1 MPASNI
7 IALHHLFIALLLAI
21 AICARA
27 NASFSYSASHLYES
41 RSETG
46 DQDDEEAIVRELLE
60 WAKSKGMSDVLKTSP
75 VKVRAVLRSSCLLA
89 SF

>member
-1 MPASNI
+1 MPASNT
-7 IALHHLFIALLLAI
+7 IAFHHLSVALLLAI

-27 NASFSYSASHLYES
+27 NASFSASASHSSES
-41 RSETG
+41 RSEAG
-46 DQDDEEAIVRELLE
+46 DQDDEEAIIRGMLE

-75 VKVRAVLRSSCLLA
+75 VKVRAVLRCFCLLA